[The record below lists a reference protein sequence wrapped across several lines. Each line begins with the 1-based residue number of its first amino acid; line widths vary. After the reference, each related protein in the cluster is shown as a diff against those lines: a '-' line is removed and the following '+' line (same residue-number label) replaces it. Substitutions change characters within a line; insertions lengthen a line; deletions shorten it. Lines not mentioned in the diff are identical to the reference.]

1 MFVDEALIKVYAG
14 QGGNGCTSFRREKYI
29 PNGGPDGGNGGRGSN
44 IIFKVDEGLNTLI
57 DFRYKKII
65 KGENG
70 KHGSGKRQNG
80 ASAEDLVVRV
90 PIGTTI
96 KDEDTGLLLGDL
108 VNKDEELIIA
118 KGGRGG
124 RGNAAFATASNTA
137 PEVSEIG
144 EEGEIKN
151 IKLELKLIA
160 DVGLVGLPSVGKSTL
175 LSKISRAKPK
185 IAEYHFTTLSPNL
198 GVVKTIDGRV
208 FTVADLPGLIEGAS
222 HGEGLGD
229 KFLKHI
235 ERTRL
240 IAHIIDMSGIEGR
253 DPYDDFLVI
262 NKELE
267 TFSKKLRD
275 KKQII
280 IANKMDMPISKENL
294 EIFKSK
300 VDLRIFEISAINS
313 MGLDMLLIEIANML
327 ENIKQE
333 PIYEEEAFESH
344 ILYKFQK
351 EKPYIIK
358 KNSNYWIISGK
369 EIEKL
374 FKMTRF
380 SSTEAV
386 LIFTKKLRKMGIDS
400 ELKRM
405 GAIPGDIVK
414 ILDYE
419 FEYIE

>member
-80 ASAEDLVVRV
+80 ASAEDLV
-90 PIGTTI
+90 